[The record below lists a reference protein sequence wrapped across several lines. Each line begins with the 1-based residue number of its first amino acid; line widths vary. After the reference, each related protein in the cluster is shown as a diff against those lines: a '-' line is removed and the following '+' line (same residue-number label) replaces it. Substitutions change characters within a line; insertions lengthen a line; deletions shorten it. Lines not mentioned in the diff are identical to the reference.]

1 MVELSRPTR
10 RGLLLGALGAA
21 VAPAAAAFAAPT
33 NPSDAV
39 AVAVDVAH
47 PGHRVSPEL
56 FGVFFEEI
64 NFGGVGGLYSEL
76 VRNRAFM
83 DPATPARWI
92 TAGQLGRVLGEFGT
106 ALALNGSSAAQYV
119 ALPAGIVAGL
129 ADFTIAV
136 WVNPA
141 ALPTWARV
149 FDLGT
154 GPNVNMFLTVNSG
167 AAPRYAITVGGNG
180 VEQRLTAPGPLTAG
194 RWAHLAVTL
203 AGSTGTLYVDGA
215 AVAVNPAMTLT
226 PAALGATTQ
235 NWIGRSQYP
244 GDPFLTGAVDEFQI
258 FSRALSAAEVRSLT
272 TSAAG
277 STAGGDVAWY
287 RFDEAG
293 GGTAV
298 DSSGAGHAGTIALVT
313 SDWEPVGPVTAT
325 LDLGTPLNTALPRS
339 LRLDLA
345 AVPAGQPADQRAGMA
360 NGGYF
365 GVPAVGGQTYQVSF
379 FAKADHNLADHG
391 VPVTVALE
399 KADGSRSL
407 ASTIVPGVTGRWR
420 RHTGTLRVPRGEP
433 DSTDNRIVIG
443 VDPRHRHGTPAG
455 TPAGTLWLQVVSV
468 FPPTYRHRPNGLRPD
483 LVELLAAMRPRI
495 LRFPGG
501 NYVEG
506 VTPDTRFDWK
516 ATVGPVWER
525 PGHLNSAWNYWS
537 DDGLGLLEFLR
548 LAEDLGA
555 TPVIGV
561 YAGLSLDGQV
571 TAEADLAPYVQDALD
586 ELEYA
591 IGPVGSPW
599 GARRAADGHPRPFR
613 TPHVEIGNEDNL
625 NGGGAS
631 YAAYRY
637 AAFYDAITAAYP
649 QVTVVATA
657 PVTNRPVPVNDEHYY
672 SSPQFFVSQATRYD
686 GYDRSGPRVFVGEY
700 AARSD
705 ATGLPTG
712 RLDDSIG
719 EAAFM
724 TGLERNSDIVRMSS
738 YAPLFANV
746 GHTQWNPD
754 LIGFDQ
760 LTSFGSTSYWVQ
772 RLFATNLGD
781 RVLPVTAGAG
791 LLCSATV
798 DSRRG
803 TVYLKLVN
811 PAGTDLPVTL
821 ALSGSTATTATA
833 QVLADPDP
841 TAGNTLAGPER
852 VVPRTA
858 TVTGTAGTFTLVAP
872 ANSLTV
878 LRVRG

>member
-1 MVELSRPTR
+1 MAEESGATR
-10 RGLLLGALGAA
+10 RGVLRGAALGALGAA
-21 VAPAAAAFAAPT
+21 VAPAAFGAPDADPT
-33 NPSDAV
+33 DAV
-39 AVAVDVAH
+39 AVTVDAAH

-64 NFGGVGGLYSEL
+64 NFGGVGGLYPEL

-83 DPATPARWI
+83 DPATPSRW
-92 TAGQLGRVLGEFGT
+92 TTPDQLGRVPGEFGT
-106 ALALNGSSAAQYV
+106 ALALNGGSAARDV
-119 ALPAGIVAGL
+119 ALPAGIVARL
-129 ADFTIAV
+129 ADFTVAV
-136 WVNPA
+136 WVDAA

-149 FDLGT
+149 FDFGT
-154 GPNVNMFLTVNSG
+154 GQDVNMFLTVNSG
-167 AAPRYAITVGGNG
+167 AAPRYAITTGGNG
-180 VEQRLTAPGPLTAG
+180 VEQRLTAPAPLHTD
-194 RWAHLAVTL
+194 RWTHLAVTL
-203 AGSTGTLYVDGA
+203 AGTTGTLYVDGA
-215 AVAVNPAMTLT
+215 AVAVNTAMTLA

-235 NWIGRSQYP
+235 NWIGRSQYSA
-244 GDPFLTGAVDEFQI
+244 DPYLAGAVDEFQL
-258 FSRALSAAEVRSLT
+258 FSRALTADEVRSLT
-272 TSAAG
+272 ASAAG
-277 STAGGDVAWY
+277 TTGGGDVAWY
-287 RFDEAG
+287 RFDEPG

-298 DSSGAGHAGTIALVT
+298 DSSGAGHDATIELVT

-325 LDLGTPLNTALPRS
+325 LDPGTPLNAALTRS
-339 LRLDLA
+339 LRLDLGPVA
-345 AVPAGQPADQRAGMA
+345 AGQRAGMA

-365 GVPAVGGQTYQVSF
+365 GVPAVGGRTYAVSF
-379 FAKADHNLADHG
+379 FARASHDL
-391 VPVTVALE
+391 PVTVTLE
-399 KADGSRSL
+399 KADGSRTL
-407 ASTIVPGVTGRWR
+407 AGTTVRGVTGRWG
-420 RHTGTLRVPRGEP
+420 RHTTMLRVPRGEP
-433 DSTDNRIVIG
+433 DSTDNRVVIG
-443 VDPRHRHGTPAG
+443 VDNRHGGRG
-455 TPAGTLWLQVVSV
+455 TAAGTLWLQVVSV

-483 LVELLAAMRPRI
+483 LVAKLAAMRPKI

-506 VTPDTRFDWK
+506 VTPATRFDWK
-516 ATVGPVWER
+516 KTVGPVWER

-537 DDGLGLLEFLR
+537 DDGLGLLEYLR
-548 LAEDLGA
+548 LAEDLDA

-561 YAGLSLDGQV
+561 YAGLTLDGETV
-571 TAEADLAPYVQDALD
+571 AEADLAPYVRDALD

-591 IGPVGSPW
+591 IGPVTSPW

-613 TPHVEIGNEDNL
+613 TPYVEIGNEDNL
-625 NGGGAS
+625 NNGGAS

-637 AAFYDAITAAYP
+637 PAFYDAITAAYP
-649 QVTVVATA
+649 RVTVVATT
-657 PVTNRPVPVNDEHYY
+657 PVTSRPVPVIDEHYY
-672 SSPQFFVSQATRYD
+672 SSPQFFAAQATRYD

-738 YAPLFANV
+738 YAPLFASV

-760 LTSFGSTSYWVQ
+760 LTSYGSTSYWVQ

-791 LLCSATV
+791 LYCSATV
-798 DSRRG
+798 DSRAG

-811 PAGTDLPVTL
+811 PAASDLPVRVAL
-821 ALSGSTATTATA
+821 AGSTAGRARA

-841 TAGNTLAGPER
+841 TAGNTLAEPDR

-858 TVTGTAGTFTLVAP
+858 TVTGTAGTFDLVAP
-872 ANSLTV
+872 ANSVTV
-878 LRVRG
+878 VRVPRG